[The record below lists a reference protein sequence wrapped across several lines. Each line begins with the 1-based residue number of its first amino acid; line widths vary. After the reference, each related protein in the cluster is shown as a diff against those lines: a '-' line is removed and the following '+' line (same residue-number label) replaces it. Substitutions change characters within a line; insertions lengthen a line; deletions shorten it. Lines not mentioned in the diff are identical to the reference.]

1 MAILRRLSNLFRAH
15 KLQREI
21 EAELRSHTEMRIEDN
36 LAAGM
41 SPEEARSDA
50 LRRFGNPTLWR
61 ERMSEIDL
69 MILPQTIL
77 QDLRYG
83 ASILCRNAGFTAVAV
98 FALAIGIGINT
109 AAFTAYKAF
118 FLRPLDGADS
128 GEMVNIALHLRPG
141 YLQPLFSYPDYQN
154 YREQSHSL
162 SGLIASSFPLSLRL
176 SVTGG
181 VVSQPDSGPGTLMEK
196 SGILPRAIS
205 AETASTLLVSE
216 NYFSVLG
223 VTAVLHR
230 PPF

>member
-1 MAILRRLSNLFRAH
+1 MARLRRLSNLFRSN
-15 KLQREI
+15 KLQQEI

-41 SPEEARSDA
+41 SPEEARRDA

-83 ASILCRNAGFTAVAV
+83 ARILCRNAGFTVVAV

-118 FLRPLDGADS
+118 FLRPLDGPGS
-128 GEMVNIALHLRPG
+128 GEMVNIALHLRSG
-141 YLQPLFSYPDYQN
+141 DLQPLFSYPDYQS
-154 YREQSHSL
+154 YREQSHSFN
-162 SGLIASSFPLSLRL
+162 GLIASSFPS
-176 SVTGG
+176 
-181 VVSQPDSGPGTLMEK
+181 P
-196 SGILPRAIS
+196 
-205 AETASTLLVSE
+205 
-216 NYFSVLG
+216 
-223 VTAVLHR
+223 
-230 PPF
+230 

>member
-1 MAILRRLSNLFRAH
+1 MAMLRRFSNLFRSH

-21 EAELRSHTEMRIEDN
+21 EAELRAHTEMRIEDN

-41 SPEEARSDA
+41 SPEEARRDA
-50 LRRFGNPTLWR
+50 LRRFGNPSLWR

-83 ASILCRNAGFTAVAV
+83 ARILCRNAGFTAVAV

-128 GEMVNIALHLRPG
+128 GEMVNIALHLRSG
-141 YLQPLFSYPDYQN
+141 DLQPLSAIPITRVIGN
-154 YREQSHSL
+154 NPIL
-162 SGLIASSFPLSLRL
+162 SAASSQVAFP
-176 SVTGG
+176 
-181 VVSQPDSGPGTLMEK
+181 K
-196 SGILPRAIS
+196 A
-205 AETASTLLVSE
+205 
-216 NYFSVLG
+216 
-223 VTAVLHR
+223 
-230 PPF
+230 